1 MTGLLTVGV
10 RMMFRST
17 LLVCVF
23 MAIVLTGCEQKV
35 QGPPPAIPVS
45 VITLEQRDVPVYSEW
60 VGQTRG
66 GEEVEIRSRV
76 EGYIDRVVYQQ
87 GTYVRRGQ
95 VLYVIDPL
103 QYAANVNVASG
114 QLAEAEANLA
124 RAEQDVARYT
134 PLVEQNAISRQ
145 EYETAVQMAK
155 ASRAAVQAMRG
166 GVQKAQVELGYCT
179 VTAPIDG
186 LAGKTTVEVGDL
198 VSRST
203 SVPMTTVSKL
213 DPIRVNFSMSEV
225 EWLRIVK
232 KRRQQDAATKNQPI
246 PLQLILADKSIH
258 PYLGEASVIDN
269 AIDPQTGTIM
279 IVALF
284 PNPEGI
290 VRPGQFAR
298 VRASLEQARGAIV
311 VPQRAISELQ
321 GTQYVAVVD
330 PKSNAISMRPV
341 VISHRVGAT
350 YVIEAGLKAGETI
363 VYEGLQKVRDGA
375 TVAPKRVSVSI
386 DSLLTRP

>member
-1 MTGLLTVGV
+1 
-10 RMMFRST
+10 MMVRST
-17 LLVCVF
+17 FLACACVV
-23 MAIVLTGCEQKV
+23 MILTSCEHKV
-35 QGPPPAIPVS
+35 EGPPPAIPVS
-45 VITLEQRDVPVYSEW
+45 VFTLEARDVPVYSEW

-76 EGYIDRVVYQQ
+76 EGYVDRVVYKE

-95 VLYVIDPL
+95 VMYVVDPL
-103 QYAANVNVASG
+103 QYAANVNVAKG

-155 ASRAAVQAMRG
+155 ASRASVQAMRG
-166 GVQKAQVELGYCT
+166 SVQKAQVELGYCT
-179 VTAPIDG
+179 VTSPIDG
-186 LAGKTTVEVGDL
+186 LAGSSSVEVGDL
-198 VSRST
+198 IGRIAAG
-203 SVPMTTVSKL
+203 PLTTVSKL
-213 DPIRVNFSMSEV
+213 DPIRVKFSMSEV
-225 EWLRIVK
+225 EWLRVT
-232 KRRQQDAATKNQPI
+232 KRRRQLDSSARKRPI
-246 PLQLILADKSIH
+246 PLQLILADKSVH
-258 PYLGEASVIDN
+258 PYLGEALVIDN

-279 IVALF
+279 IEAMF
-284 PNPEGI
+284 PNPEGM

-298 VRASLEQARGAIV
+298 VRAALDQARGAIV
-311 VPQRAISELQ
+311 IPQRAVSELQ

-330 PKSNAISMRPV
+330 AKSKAVSMRPV

-350 YVIEAGLKAGETI
+350 YVIEAGLSAGETI

-375 TVAPKRVSVSI
+375 VVAPKRVTVAI

>member
-1 MTGLLTVGV
+1 
-10 RMMFRST
+10 MMFRST

-363 VYEGLQKVRDGA
+363 VYEGLQKVCDGA

>member
-1 MTGLLTVGV
+1 
-10 RMMFRST
+10 MMFRST

-330 PKSNAISMRPV
+330 PKTNAISMRPV
-341 VISHRVGAT
+341 VISHRVGAA
-350 YVIEAGLKAGETI
+350 YVIEAGVKAGETI